1 MRPLKNI
8 LAIPSVIFLL
18 TLSLPGFTTNF
29 KLDKTRIVM
38 DETTK
43 REEIR
48 IYNEAD
54 FLQSFKVSLI
64 EMKMNDEGAL
74 QRVESYEHSAQP
86 YLRIGPRISRDVKPY
101 SFQKVRIIKRGKP
114 KNGEYRSHLMVE
126 ALTQVKTDQ
135 ESGIFVRPNFKY
147 IIPIFVVQGKEQ
159 SELSLGEPQA
169 TEDGNL
175 RLVLKRAGEGS
186 VSGNLVITDKNNE
199 ELYRAN
205 QVSVYPE
212 IASRTI
218 ETSLVFNELKGRPIS
233 VQFHDPSND
242 DEIVMQQVL
251 TL

>member
-1 MRPLKNI
+1 MRTSIKTLFMP
-8 LAIPSVIFLL
+8 AVFLWL
-18 TLSLPGFTTNF
+18 TFSPQISATNF

-38 DETTK
+38 DESTK

-54 FLQSFKVSLI
+54 FLQSFKVSLV
-64 EMKMNDEGAL
+64 EMKMNEAGAL
-74 QRVESYEHSAQP
+74 ERVESYENSAKP

-101 SFQKVRIIKRGKP
+101 SFQKVRIVRKGKP
-114 KNGEYRSHLMVE
+114 KDGEYRSHLMVE
-126 ALTQVKTDQ
+126 ALTEIKTDQ

-147 IIPIFVVQGKEQ
+147 IIPIFVKQGEDQ
-159 SELSLGEPQA
+159 SEVAFGDAQA
-169 TEDGNL
+169 TEEGNL
-175 RLVLKRAGEGS
+175 QLVLKRAGEGS

-212 IASRTI
+212 VESRTI
-218 ETSLVFNELKGRPIS
+218 NTTLVLAELKGKPIS
-233 VQFHDPSND
+233 IQFQDPTND
-242 DEIVMQQVL
+242 NEIVMQQVI